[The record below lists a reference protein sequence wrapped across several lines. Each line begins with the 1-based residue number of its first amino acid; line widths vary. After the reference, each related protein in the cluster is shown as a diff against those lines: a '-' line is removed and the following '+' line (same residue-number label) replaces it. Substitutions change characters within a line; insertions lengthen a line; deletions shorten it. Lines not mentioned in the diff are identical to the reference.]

1 MLTMFKRL
9 ASLVPTPATSKVTL
23 FVSDTGIPS
32 YKDDAGLVTP
42 MSGQP
47 IPAGYIDGFNMEWV
61 SGAQIRFTSG
71 SAYIPS
77 LGRALSMTSAVTKTP
92 TLAASTWYHNYA
104 YDNAGTPDVE
114 VSTTAPATP
123 YSGAAR
129 AKTGDPSRRYIGS
142 FRTMPSGAI
151 AKFTHDLAAAAITYL
166 EDLNAA
172 PFAIVAGG
180 TATTPTAASC
190 AAVVP
195 MTSKRAKF
203 LANNNATGQ
212 TVFMSNTEAVNSLS
226 TANWLSF
233 ITPAGS
239 FYAEFPLDSSQAFN
253 YLYSAAP
260 SGGQA
265 FIRAVGY
272 VYER

>member
-1 MLTMFKRL
+1 MANIKY
-9 ASLVPTPATSKVTL
+9 A
-23 FVSDTGIPS
+23 DPS
-32 YKDDAGLVTP
+32 YTDTNATDDDRVMLRTGAGADARAPLV
-42 MSGQP
+42 QP
-47 IPAGYIDGFNMEWV
+47 KGYCDGLKMVYV
-61 SGAQIRFTSG
+61 SGTQIQVTAG
-71 SAYIPS
+71 AAYVPGPKRIAELAAATTLTPS
-77 LGRALSMTSAVTKTP
+77 
-92 TLAASTWYHNYA
+92 LAASTWYHLFL
-104 YDNAGTPDVE
+104 T
-114 VSTTAPATP
+114 VSGATVGIEAVTTAPASP
-123 YSGAAR
+123 YSGTAR
-129 AKTGDPSRRYIGS
+129 TKAGDTSRRYIGS